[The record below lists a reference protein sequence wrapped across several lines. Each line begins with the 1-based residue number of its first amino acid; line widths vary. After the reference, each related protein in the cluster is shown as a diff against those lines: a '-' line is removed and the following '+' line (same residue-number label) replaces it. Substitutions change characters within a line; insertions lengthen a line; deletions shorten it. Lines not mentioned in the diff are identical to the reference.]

1 MLVVLVAL
9 ENRVPVIMLEPVV
22 EEEAVLV
29 MFILLQLL
37 LVIHLVV
44 N

>member
-1 MLVVLVAL
+1 MLVVLVVL

-22 EEEAVLV
+22 EEEAVLDI
-29 MFILLQLL
+29 FTLLPLL
-37 LVIHLVV
+37 LVIHLAV